1 MRGLVAHPAWSPA
14 FDLSAQWAAFLA
26 SPPAFERVTLN
37 ESAEDAW
44 PAPVTRLFDLM
55 LAFNSEVY
63 ASTWNRDCE
72 AEVWDIVTSEG
83 PDPIAG
89 RGGPGVTRD
98 TLRRAIMDVGGAFLP
113 RDPTRYA
120 SGLTLAS
127 IPECVASYA
136 ALTNPP
142 GIPDSSTAAD
152 AAKEE

>member
-14 FDLSAQWAAFLA
+14 FEWSAFLA
-26 SPPAFERVTLN
+26 SPPAFDRVTLD

-55 LAFNSEVY
+55 LAFNAELY

-72 AEVWDIVTSEG
+72 AEVWGVVTSEG

-89 RGGPGVTRD
+89 RGGPNVTRD
-98 TLRRAIMDVGGAFLP
+98 TLRRAVMDVGGAFLP
-113 RDPTRYA
+113 KGPCVN
-120 SGLTLAS
+120 GLTLAS
-127 IPECVASYA
+127 IPECVAAYA
-136 ALTNPP
+136 ALSNPP